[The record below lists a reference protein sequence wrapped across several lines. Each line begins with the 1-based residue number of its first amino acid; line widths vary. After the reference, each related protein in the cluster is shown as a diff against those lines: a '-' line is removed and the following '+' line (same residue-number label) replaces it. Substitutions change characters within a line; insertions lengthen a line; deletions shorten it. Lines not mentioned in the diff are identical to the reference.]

1 MDQYLRDKHFQQQHA
16 GQCDLLIELSLTHLS
31 YAVIDQLHHR
41 LQILYYSNYSSN
53 NDHKTNILDQLNEH
67 VETHQELKFPFRK
80 TKVSIQSTL
89 FTFIPTELFDH
100 ALVKDYA
107 KFVHPTISKNQSILI
122 NDISSVG
129 IKNLTVLEDNLQ
141 TGLMNHFDQALILNQ
156 ASPFLTGVNHLVIE
170 NEKTS
175 LAINIRSKIVE
186 FALFH
191 SGKLKFYNLFDC
203 IHADELNYFILH
215 LIKELDLN
223 PTQTQVL
230 LAGHIKRND
239 PHYERI
245 KKYFS
250 NIQFLSV
257 WPLLAQ
263 SDLAEQLL
271 PHEFFSLISL
281 NLCE

>member
-1 MDQYLRDKHFQQQHA
+1 M
-16 GQCDLLIELSLTHLS
+16 
-31 YAVIDQLHHR
+31 
-41 LQILYYSNYSSN
+41 
-53 NDHKTNILDQLNEH
+53 
-67 VETHQELKFPFRK
+67 
-80 TKVSIQSTL
+80 
-89 FTFIPTELFDH
+89 
-100 ALVKDYA
+100 
-107 KFVHPTISKNQSILI
+107 
-122 NDISSVG
+122 
-129 IKNLTVLEDNLQ
+129 TVLEDNLQ

-191 SGKLKFYNLFDC
+191 TGKLKFYNLFDC